1 MSAIRQK
8 NDAVYVD
15 GERVTAADL
24 QLLSKAV
31 SQGWDITPKMR
42 DDALRFA
49 TGVLADAG
57 ASTYHKLAAGKLL
70 TQMDGLNTKKLSALV
85 TKQQAESGATLTDAI
100 SQLLEIVVVKLPG
113 DRLPA
118 LRAEG
123 ADHATPAQPPG
134 KSALPPG

>member
-1 MSAIRQK
+1 MSSIRQK

-31 SQGWDITPKMR
+31 SQGWNITPKMR

-49 TGVLADAG
+49 TGVLADDMAT
-57 ASTYHKLAAGKLL
+57 TYHKLAAGKLL

-100 SQLLEIVVVKLPG
+100 SQLLETVVLKLQV
-113 DRLPA
+113 DRPPA
-118 LRAEG
+118 LRAEQLDDV
-123 ADHATPAQPPG
+123 ATIPPAETDHT
-134 KSALPPG
+134 